1 MMRHKM
7 LILLGSPR
15 KNGNSAALAEKV
27 GEGARAAGA
36 TVDTVYLNGLSI
48 KPCQGC
54 EKCQRDDATGCS
66 VNDDMTPLY
75 AKLREADSVVVA
87 SPVYWFNVSAQT
99 KIFIDRLYAVG
110 VGQKNIFKGKNFAF
124 LMTYAD
130 PDPFVSGA
138 VNALRSFQD
147 ICRHLEA
154 TVAGMVYGSA
164 GGPGEIK
171 GNADLMDQ
179 AYMLGRRLAALPVS
193 ITKPD

>member
-1 MMRHKM
+1 M

-15 KNGNSAALAEKV
+15 KNGNSSALAEQLAR
-27 GEGARAAGA
+27 GARDAGA
-36 TVDTVYLNGLSI
+36 TVDSVYLNGLTI

-54 EKCQRDDATGCS
+54 EKCQRDDATGCA
-66 VNDDMTPLY
+66 VDDDMTPLY
-75 AKLREADSVVVA
+75 AKLMEADVVVMA

-110 VGQKNIFKGKNFAF
+110 VGQNNIFKGKHFAF
-124 LMTYAD
+124 VMTYAD

-147 ICRHLEA
+147 ICRHIEA

-164 GGPGEIK
+164 CGPGEIK
-171 GNADLMDQ
+171 GNSEVMDQ
-179 AYMLGRRLAALPVS
+179 AYLLGRRLAANPHDPRGC
-193 ITKPD
+193 KEE

>member
-1 MMRHKM
+1 MMPHKM

-36 TVDTVYLNGLSI
+36 TVDTVYLNGLNI

-54 EKCQRDDATGCS
+54 EKCQRDDARGCS
-66 VNDDMTPLY
+66 VDDDMTPLY
-75 AKLREADSVVVA
+75 AKLREADSVVIA
-87 SPVYWFNVSAQT
+87 SPVYWFHLSAQT

-110 VGQKNIFKGKNFAF
+110 VGRNNIFKGKSLA
-124 LMTYAD
+124 LVLTYAD

-147 ICRHLEA
+147 ICRHLDA
-154 TVAGMVYGSA
+154 TLEGMVYGSA
-164 GGPGEIK
+164 GSPGEIK
-171 GNADLMDQ
+171 GNPVVMDQ
-179 AYMLGRRLAALPVS
+179 AYLLGRHLAALPVS
-193 ITKPD
+193 KT